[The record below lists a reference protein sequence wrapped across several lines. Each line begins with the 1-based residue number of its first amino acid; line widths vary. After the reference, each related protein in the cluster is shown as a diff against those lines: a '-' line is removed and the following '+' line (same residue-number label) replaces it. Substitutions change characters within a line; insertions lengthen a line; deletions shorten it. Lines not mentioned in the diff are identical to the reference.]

1 MTFLWR
7 LLSRDNNERD
17 IAINRSNS
25 CHDALADPNSELSRF
40 LFIPTTQQQND
51 REANT
56 KLNSLISF
64 FYAFP
69 LSDTDVQSNRI
80 VMIFEAYTLFSALF
94 LGGTWIIYEWGSEYA
109 YGGNNDTLPTGP
121 IFEVVMAIALICNII
136 LAFVSCMIWILSLM
150 HSHTN
155 PNWTYSCRFVFV
167 YCHMLF
173 IFMLVAVTVGLF
185 VAILAKFK
193 EPGLLAQTIVVF
205 VVAMLVE
212 APGMMCMGI
221 LIETELPLELYHSPF
236 WWKFWLSPFHMF
248 TNSRRSRL
256 KENAILR
263 ANMLKE
269 KTTIQQ
275 QQRLDARENDK
286 NSTLHDLLRKAAIAI
301 GRDDIDVSIYVIR
314 LEEQMYTEAEHLQG
328 EDIAILE
335 RYMPRRLAKEVH
347 KLLE

>member
-7 LLSRDNNERD
+7 LLSGDNNERD

-25 CHDALADPNSELSRF
+25 CLDALADPNSELSRF
-40 LFIPTTQQQND
+40 LFIPTTQQRND
-51 REANT
+51 RETNT
-56 KLNSLISF
+56 KLNSLLSWS
-64 FYAFP
+64 YAFP
-69 LSDTDVQSNRI
+69 LSDSTVQSNRI

-109 YGGNNDTLPTGP
+109 YGANNDTLLPYTGA
-121 IFEVVMAIALICNII
+121 IFEVVMAIALICNIV
-136 LAFVSCMIWILSLM
+136 LAFVSCMIWILSLL

-155 PNWTYSCRFVFV
+155 PNWTYSCRFAFV
-167 YCHMLF
+167 YCQMLF
-173 IFMLVAVTVGLF
+173 TFMLVAITVGLF
-185 VAILAKFK
+185 VAILLKFK
-193 EPGLLAQTIVVF
+193 EPGWLVQTIVVF
-205 VVAMLVE
+205 VVVMIVE
-212 APGMMCMGI
+212 APGMACMGI
-221 LIETELPLELYHSPF
+221 LVETELSLELYHSPF

-248 TNSRRSRL
+248 TKSGRNRL

-269 KTTIQQ
+269 KATIQ
-275 QQRLDARENDK
+275 LDARENDK

-301 GRDDIDVSIYVIR
+301 GRDDIDVSIYANR
-314 LEEQMYTEAEHLQG
+314 LEDEMYTEAEHLQG